1 MSTDLSAIDYDIG
14 LPGNDKVRRQLD
26 QLAQDGRLH
35 PCLLFEGAA
44 GLGKAATAR
53 WLAQRLNCT
62 QWPEGGPCGR
72 CWSCRSIAKNTHP
85 DVIEVGLHP
94 ERKTPIIAVS
104 QTRELLRQLTLRPHS
119 ARERVVIIDPADAMN
134 TEAAN
139 ALLKTLEEP
148 PPSTRFVLIS
158 ARARALLLTVR
169 SRSQRVRFSPVAVDE
184 LERWLGAQGVDQ
196 PRLLAE
202 LSEGCP
208 GLARSLADGEAE
220 RWREAR
226 DAVLHALG
234 GGIDEVF
241 SHAETV
247 CKGGRSAWR
256 PKVELQL
263 DALDRLLQDCWRWSS
278 SGTPPRYNPDRPELV
293 QAWGT
298 VLHAPGV
305 VRLSEAVRAA
315 RGRLDANVNGR
326 LVVESLLARFATEL
340 GPARTA
346 GRRG

>member
-1 MSTDLSAIDYDIG
+1 VSTESPAIDYDIG
-14 LPGNDKVRRQLD
+14 LPGNDEVRRQLD
-26 QLAQDGRLH
+26 HLARQGRLH

-53 WLAQRLNCT
+53 WLAQRLNCAH
-62 QWPEGGPCGR
+62 WPEGGPCGR
-72 CWSCRSIAKNTHP
+72 CWSCRAVAKNTHP

-104 QTRELLRQLTLRPHS
+104 QARELLRQLTLRPHS

-169 SRSQRVRFSPVAVDE
+169 SRSQRVRFSPVAVPE
-184 LERWLGAQGVDQ
+184 LEGWLRSQGAED

-208 GLARSLADGEAE
+208 GLARSLSEGEAE
-220 RWREAR
+220 RWQAAR

-241 SHAETV
+241 SHAETL
-247 CKGGRSAWR
+247 CKGSRAAWR
-256 PKVELQL
+256 PQLELQL
-263 DALDRLLQDCWRWSS
+263 DALDRVLQDCWRWSS
-278 SGTPPRYNPDRPELV
+278 SRTPPRYNPDRLELV
-293 QAWGT
+293 QAWAA
-298 VLHAPGV
+298 VLQAPGV

-315 RGRLDANVNGR
+315 RGQLDANVNGR

-340 GPARTA
+340 GRARTA